1 MFTRA
6 TKGQFS
12 LRMLI
17 LVIVVMACG
26 LAYLNWCRSR
36 ANREQ
41 AIVKR
46 YGGVANYYFQY
57 DEDDNTYDPK
67 VEPPGPWFLRR
78 VWGDLA
84 FARVRKIYIE
94 NEALTCVDDLP
105 ELTGLKRVVIRN
117 CKRLECIDGLANTRL
132 RELYI
137 GGCPLLKNVD
147 SLANQKDLERFEL
160 FACHSLQ
167 NVDGLRG
174 TNLKRFT
181 LWHCPLVSDI
191 DSLAN
196 QKDLERFEL
205 WGCDSIQNVDGL
217 RGTNL
222 KRFTLRKCPLV
233 SDIDSLANQKDL
245 KYFMLFG
252 CHSLQNVDGLRGT
265 NLKRFTLW
273 NCPLVSDIDSLA
285 NQKDLEYCDLV
296 ECPGLE
302 NVDGLNEGVWPLL
315 NVKEVH
321 LIGTSNL
328 QTLEGVDEA
337 SELEKLVLS
346 RCRSLTSLKGLENS
360 KADAV
365 SIYRCA
371 ELSDISALD
380 SMVNLKH
387 VLIEDCPNVDLG
399 EIAALQNKLQKR
411 P

>member
-46 YGGVANYYFQY
+46 YGGVAYYYFQY
-57 DEDDNTYDPK
+57 DEDEDAYGTNA
-67 VEPPGPWFLRR
+67 EPPGPWFLRR

-84 FARVRKIYIE
+84 FARVRAIHIKK

-105 ELTGLKRVVIRN
+105 ELTGLKKVRIRD

-132 RELYI
+132 RELSI
-137 GGCPLLKNVD
+137 SLCPLLKNVD
-147 SLANQKDLERFEL
+147 SLANQKDLRY
-160 FACHSLQ
+160 FALENCVSVQ

-174 TNLKRFT
+174 TNLDWF
-181 LWHCPLVSDI
+181 
-191 DSLAN
+191 SL
-196 QKDLERFEL
+196 
-205 WGCDSIQNVDGL
+205 C
-217 RGTNL
+217 
-222 KRFTLRKCPLV
+222 C
-233 SDIDSLANQKDL
+233 
-245 KYFMLFG
+245 
-252 CHSLQNVDGLRGT
+252 
-265 NLKRFTLW
+265 
-273 NCPLVSDIDSLA
+273 CPLVSDIDSLA
-285 NQKDLEYCDLV
+285 NQKDLEYCGLV
-296 ECPGLE
+296 ACSGLE
-302 NVDGLNEGVWPLL
+302 NVDGLNEGVWPSL
-315 NVKEVH
+315 NVKQVR
-321 LIGTSNL
+321 LSGCSNL

-337 SELEKLVLS
+337 SELEELKLS
-346 RCRSLTSLKGLENS
+346 DCRSLTSLKGLENS
-360 KADAV
+360 KADTV
-365 SIYRCA
+365 TIYRCD

>member
-1 MFTRA
+1 MFARA

-46 YGGVANYYFQY
+46 YGADARYYFQY
-57 DEDDNTYDPK
+57 DEDKGYDSK
-67 VEPPGPWFLRR
+67 AEPPGPWFLRR

-84 FARVRKIYIE
+84 FARVREIFIDS
-94 NEALTCVDDLP
+94 EALTCVDDLP
-105 ELTGLKRVVIRN
+105 ELTGLKRVVIN
-117 CKRLECIDGLANTRL
+117 DCKRLECVDGLANTRL
-132 RELYI
+132 RSLHI
-137 GGCPLLKNVD
+137 SGCPLLKNID
-147 SLANQKDLERFEL
+147 SLANQKDLEYFWL
-160 FACHSLQ
+160 ADCVSVQ

-174 TNLKRFT
+174 TNLTSIT
-181 LWHCPLVSDI
+181 LI
-191 DSLAN
+191 N
-196 QKDLERFEL
+196 
-205 WGCDSIQNVDGL
+205 
-217 RGTNL
+217 
-222 KRFTLRKCPLV
+222 CPLV

-245 KYFMLFG
+245 KYFKLFG
-252 CHSLQNVDGLRGT
+252 CVSVQNVDGLRGT
-265 NLKRFTLW
+265 NLKWFTLR

-285 NQKDLEYCDLV
+285 NQKYLEYCQLL

-315 NVKEVH
+315 NVKKVH
-321 LIGTSNL
+321 LSWFSNL
-328 QTLEGVDEA
+328 QTLGGVDEA
-337 SELEKLVLS
+337 SELEELVLS
-346 RCRSLTSLKGLENS
+346 DCRSLTSLKGLENS

>member
-1 MFTRA
+1 MFARA

-46 YGGVANYYFQY
+46 YGADARYYFQY
-57 DEDDNTYDPK
+57 DEDKGYDSK
-67 VEPPGPWFLRR
+67 AEPPGPWFLRR

-84 FARVRKIYIE
+84 FARVREIFIDS
-94 NEALTCVDDLP
+94 EALTCVDDLP
-105 ELTGLKRVVIRN
+105 ELTGLKRVVIN
-117 CKRLECIDGLANTRL
+117 DCKRLECVDGLANTRL
-132 RELYI
+132 RSLHI
-137 GGCPLLKNVD
+137 SGCPLLKN
-147 SLANQKDLERFEL
+147 
-160 FACHSLQ
+160 
-167 NVDGLRG
+167 
-174 TNLKRFT
+174 
-181 LWHCPLVSDI
+181 I

-196 QKDLERFEL
+196 QK
-205 WGCDSIQNVDGL
+205 
-217 RGTNL
+217 
-222 KRFTLRKCPLV
+222 
-233 SDIDSLANQKDL
+233 
-245 KYFMLFG
+245 Y
-252 CHSLQNVDGLRGT
+252 
-265 NLKRFTLW
+265 
-273 NCPLVSDIDSLA
+273 
-285 NQKDLEYCDLV
+285 LEYCQLL

-315 NVKEVH
+315 NVKEVR
-321 LIGTSNL
+321 LSRFSNL

-387 VLIEDCPNVDLG
+387 VHIWDCPNVDLG

>member
-233 SDIDSLANQKDL
+233 SDIDSLANQK
-245 KYFMLFG
+245 Y
-252 CHSLQNVDGLRGT
+252 
-265 NLKRFTLW
+265 
-273 NCPLVSDIDSLA
+273 
-285 NQKDLEYCDLV
+285 LEYCQLL

>member
-1 MFTRA
+1 MFARA

-12 LRMLI
+12 LRILI

-46 YGGVANYYFQY
+46 YGADARYYFQY
-57 DEDDNTYDPK
+57 DEDKGYDSK
-67 VEPPGPWFLRR
+67 AEPPGPWFLRR

-84 FARVRKIYIE
+84 FARVREIFIDS
-94 NEALTCVDDLP
+94 EALTCVDDLP
-105 ELTGLKRVVIRN
+105 ELTGLKRVVIN
-117 CKRLECIDGLANTRL
+117 DCKRLECVDGLANTRL
-132 RELYI
+132 RSLHI
-137 GGCPLLKNVD
+137 SGCPLLKN
-147 SLANQKDLERFEL
+147 
-160 FACHSLQ
+160 
-167 NVDGLRG
+167 
-174 TNLKRFT
+174 
-181 LWHCPLVSDI
+181 
-191 DSLAN
+191 
-196 QKDLERFEL
+196 
-205 WGCDSIQNVDGL
+205 
-217 RGTNL
+217 
-222 KRFTLRKCPLV
+222 
-233 SDIDSLANQKDL
+233 IDSLANQKDL
-245 KYFMLFG
+245 KYFKLFG
-252 CHSLQNVDGLRGT
+252 CVSVQNVDGLRGT
-265 NLKRFTLW
+265 NLKWFTLR

-296 ECPGLE
+296 ECSGLE

-315 NVKEVH
+315 NVKEVR
-321 LIGTSNL
+321 LSRFSNL

-346 RCRSLTSLKGLENS
+346 ECRSLTSLKGLENS

-365 SIYRCA
+365 SIFRCD

-387 VLIEDCPNVDLG
+387 VEFWHCPNVDLG